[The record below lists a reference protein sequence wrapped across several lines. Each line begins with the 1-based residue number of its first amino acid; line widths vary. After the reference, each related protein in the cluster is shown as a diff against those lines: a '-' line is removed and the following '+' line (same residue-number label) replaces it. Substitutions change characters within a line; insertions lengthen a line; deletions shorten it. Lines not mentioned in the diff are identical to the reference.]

1 MAEQTGRVLRIDA
14 KQCLVEIEGE
24 TLAVPLAGKLFKKK
38 NRSKRPVA
46 VGDLVRISFDANS
59 EARIEEVLPRKNRLA
74 RATAGEGKR
83 EQVLVA
89 NIDQCLLV
97 SSLRHPPF
105 RPRLV
110 DRILTGCERE
120 GIPALLIL
128 NKLDL
133 EQRDQ
138 GSPAAAPFENAAC
151 IQTFYEALGYPCLP
165 VSAETG
171 EGMEAFRELL
181 RNKVSV
187 VTGLSGV
194 GKSSLLNAVEPGLAL
209 HTSEISDKHREGRHT
224 TTSSSLIPLSFGG
237 HVVDTPGIRN
247 FAHFQLDP
255 RELAHYFPEFHEA
268 GLACAFDNCS
278 HTHEPKCGIKDALA
292 EGLIAPSRYASF
304 LELLGEAK

>member
-1 MAEQTGRVLRIDA
+1 MEESTGRILRIDA
-14 KQCLVEIEGE
+14 KQCLVAFQGK

-38 NRSKRPVA
+38 NRTKRPVA
-46 VGDLVRISFDANS
+46 VGDLVRLSTDPS
-59 EARIEEVLPRKNRLA
+59 GETRIEEVLPRKNRLA

-120 GIPALLIL
+120 GIPAILIL

-133 EQRDQ
+133 EQQ
-138 GSPAAAPFENAAC
+138 GAGTPAKPPFESPVRIAK
-151 IQTFYEALGYPCLP
+151 FYEGLGYPCLATSS
-165 VSAETG
+165 VTG
-171 EGMEAFRELL
+171 AGIDALRELL
-181 RNKVSV
+181 RDKVSV

-194 GKSSLLNAVEPGLAL
+194 GKSSLLNAVEPGLSL
-209 HTSEISDKHREGRHT
+209 LTSEISDKHLEGRHT

-247 FAHFQLDP
+247 FAHFQLEA
-255 RELAHYFPEFHEA
+255 RELGHYFPEFREA
-268 GLACAFDNCS
+268 EEGCAFDDCS
-278 HTHEPKCGIKDALA
+278 HTHEPRCGIKAAL
-292 EGLIAPSRYASF
+292 EDGRIHPSRYASF
-304 LELLGEAK
+304 LELLSEVQ

>member
-1 MAEQTGRVLRIDA
+1 MEEQTGRILRVDA
-14 KQCLVEIEGE
+14 KQCIVDQEGQ
-24 TLAVPLAGKLFKKK
+24 TIAIPLAGKLFKKK

-46 VGDLVRISFDANS
+46 VGDLVRISRDPNG
-59 EARIEEVLPRKNRLA
+59 ERRIEEVLPRKNRLA
-74 RATAGEGKR
+74 RASAGEGKR

-110 DRILTGCERE
+110 DRILTGCERDH
-120 GIPALLIL
+120 IPAVLIL

-133 EQRDQ
+133 EQNHQ
-138 GSPAAAPFENAAC
+138 GDPASAPFDSAAK
-151 IQTFYEALGYPCLP
+151 IKTFYEALGYPTLS
-165 VSAETG
+165 VSAESG
-171 EGMEAFRELL
+171 EGIDAFRNLL
-181 RNKVSV
+181 KNKVSV

-194 GKSSLLNAVEPGLAL
+194 GKSSLLNAVEPGLSL
-209 HTSEISDKHREGRHT
+209 HTSEISEKHREGRHT

-247 FAHFQLDP
+247 FAHFRLDP
-255 RELAHYFPEFHEA
+255 RELANLFPEFREA
-268 GLACAFDNCS
+268 CLHCAFVNCS
-278 HTHEPKCGIKDALA
+278 HTHEPKCGIKSALD
-292 EGLIAPSRYASF
+292 EGYIAPSRYASF